1 MRADI
6 ISIGDEL
13 LIGQTVNTNA
23 SWIGRELAMRGVRIM
38 QITAIPDDEQKIIE
52 AVDEAFGRSEIIIVT
67 GGLGPTKDDITK
79 HTLCRYFDT
88 TLFLHEPTLKKI
100 EDYFAMRNRPM
111 LEVNRKQAE
120 LPEKCEI
127 LDNNYGTAAG
137 MWFSKEAKILVSLPG
152 VPYEMK
158 GIMTEQVFPRLMERF
173 ELKSLFH
180 VTLMTQG
187 LGESFLAD
195 QISEWEDKVRDAG
208 LGLAYL
214 PSPGMVKLRM
224 TSYEGKE
231 REEEI
236 RSLFKELEQR
246 LPQYV
251 FGYDEMSLSEV
262 LGKLLRENEL
272 TLGTVESC
280 TGGLLAGN
288 IISVSGASDYFMGSL
303 LTYSNR
309 LKLQLAGVPEESLI
323 ECGAVSQQVVE
334 LMALGGREKLGVDLC
349 IATSGVA
356 GPTGGTDEKP
366 VGTVWVA
373 IALKD
378 RTVSKRFYFG
388 NDRER
393 NIQMTILSA
402 LNMARCEI
410 LEISPEKK

>member
-1 MRADI
+1 MKADI

-23 SWIGRELAMRGVRIM
+23 SWIGKELAMRGVRIM
-38 QITAIPDDEQKIIE
+38 QITAIPDDEQKIAE
-52 AVDEAFGRSEIIIVT
+52 AVDDAFGRSEIIIVT

-79 HTLCRYFDT
+79 HTLCKYFDT

-100 EDYFAMRNRPM
+100 EDYFALRNRSM

-137 MWFSKEAKILVSLPG
+137 MWFNKEGKILVSLPG

-195 QISEWEDKVRDAG
+195 QISDWEDKVRDAG

-214 PSPGMVKLRM
+214 PSPGMVKLRL

-236 RSLFKELEQR
+236 RSLFTELEQR

-251 FGYDEMSLSEV
+251 FGYDEMSLSEIV
-262 LGKLLRENEL
+262 GKLLKENGL

-288 IISVSGASDYFMGSL
+288 IVSVPGASDYFMGSL
-303 LTYSNR
+303 LTYSNH
-309 LKLQLAGVPEESLI
+309 LKMQLAGVSEASLM
-323 ECGAVSQQVVE
+323 EFGAVSQEVVE
-334 LMALGGREKLGVDLC
+334 EMALGGQEKLGLDLC

-356 GPTGGTDEKP
+356 GPTGGTEEKP
-366 VGTVWVA
+366 VGTVWIA
-373 IALKD
+373 IALKNKV
-378 RTVSKRFYFG
+378 VSKRFYFG

-410 LEISPEKK
+410 LGISTEKK

>member
-1 MRADI
+1 MKADI

-23 SWIGRELAMRGVRIM
+23 SWIGKELAMRGVRIM
-38 QITAIPDDEQKIIE
+38 QITAIPDDEQKIAE
-52 AVDEAFGRSEIIIVT
+52 AVDDAFGRSEIIIVT

-79 HTLCRYFDT
+79 HTLCKYFDT

-100 EDYFAMRNRPM
+100 EAYFAMRNRPM

-120 LPEKCEI
+120 LPLDCEI
-127 LDNNYGTAAG
+127 LDNDNGTAAG
-137 MWFSKEAKILVSLPG
+137 MWFNKEGKILVSLPG

-158 GIMTEQVFPRLMERF
+158 GIMTEQVFPRLMDRF

-195 QISEWEDKVRDAG
+195 QISDWEDKVRQAG

-214 PSPGMVKLRM
+214 PSPGMVKLRL

-231 REEEI
+231 REVEI
-236 RSLFKELEQR
+236 RSLFKELEQQ

-251 FGYDEMSLSEV
+251 YGYDEIPLSEV
-262 LGKLLRENEL
+262 VGNLLRDRSW

-288 IISVSGASDYFMGSL
+288 IVSVSGASDYFQGSL
-303 LTYSNR
+303 LTYSNQ
-309 LKLQLAGVPEESLI
+309 LKEQLAGVPREALI
-323 ECGAVSQQVVE
+323 QFGAVSQSVVE
-334 LMALGGREKLGVDLC
+334 AMASGGQKKLGVDLC

-356 GPTGGTDEKP
+356 GPTGGTEEKP
-366 VGTVWVA
+366 VGTVWIA

-378 RTVSKRFYFG
+378 RVISKRFYFG

-402 LNMARCEI
+402 LNLARCEI
-410 LEISPEKK
+410 LEISTEKK

>member
-1 MRADI
+1 MKADI

-23 SWIGRELAMRGVRIM
+23 SWIGKELAMRGVRIM
-38 QITAIPDDEQKIIE
+38 QITAIPDDEQKIAE
-52 AVDEAFGRSEIIIVT
+52 VVDDAFGRSEIIIVT

-79 HTLCRYFDT
+79 HTLCKYFDT

-137 MWFSKEAKILVSLPG
+137 MWFNKEGKILVSLPG

-195 QISEWEDKVRDAG
+195 QISDWEDKVRDAG

-214 PSPGMVKLRM
+214 PSPGMVKLRL

-236 RSLFKELEQR
+236 RSLFTELEQR

-251 FGYDEMSLSEV
+251 FGYDEMSLSEIV
-262 LGKLLRENEL
+262 GKLLKENGL

-288 IISVSGASDYFMGSL
+288 IVSVPGASDYFMGSL
-303 LTYSNR
+303 LTYSNH
-309 LKLQLAGVPEESLI
+309 LKMQLAGVSDASLM
-323 ECGAVSQQVVE
+323 EFGAVSQEVVE
-334 LMALGGREKLGVDLC
+334 EMALGGQEKLGLDLC

-356 GPTGGTDEKP
+356 GPTGGTEEKP
-366 VGTVWVA
+366 VGTVWIA
-373 IALKD
+373 IALKNKV
-378 RTVSKRFYFG
+378 VSKRFYFG

-410 LEISPEKK
+410 LGISTEKK

>member
-1 MRADI
+1 MKADI

-23 SWIGRELAMRGVRIM
+23 SWIGKELAMRGVRIM
-38 QITAIPDDEQKIIE
+38 QITAIPDDEQKIAE
-52 AVDEAFGRSEIIIVT
+52 AVDDAFGRSEIIIVT

-79 HTLCRYFDT
+79 HTLCKYFDT

-137 MWFSKEAKILVSLPG
+137 MWFNKEGKILVSLPG

-195 QISEWEDKVRDAG
+195 QISDWEDKVRDAG

-214 PSPGMVKLRM
+214 PSPGMVKLRL

-236 RSLFKELEQR
+236 RSLFTELEQR

-251 FGYDEMSLSEV
+251 FGYDEMSLSEIV
-262 LGKLLRENEL
+262 GKLLKENGL

-288 IISVSGASDYFMGSL
+288 IVSVPGASDYFMGSL
-303 LTYSNR
+303 LTYSNH
-309 LKLQLAGVPEESLI
+309 LKMQLAGVSEASLM
-323 ECGAVSQQVVE
+323 EFGAVSQEVVE
-334 LMALGGREKLGVDLC
+334 EMALGGQEKLGLDLC
-349 IATSGVA
+349 ISTSGVA
-356 GPTGGTDEKP
+356 GPTGGTEEKP
-366 VGTVWVA
+366 VGTVWIA
-373 IALKD
+373 IALKNKV
-378 RTVSKRFYFG
+378 VSKRFYFG

-410 LEISPEKK
+410 LGISTEKK

>member
-1 MRADI
+1 MKADI

-23 SWIGRELAMRGVRIM
+23 SWIGKELAMRGVRIM
-38 QITAIPDDEQKIIE
+38 QITAIPDDEQKIAE
-52 AVDEAFGRSEIIIVT
+52 AVDDAFGRSEIIIVT

-79 HTLCRYFDT
+79 HTLCKYFDT

-137 MWFSKEAKILVSLPG
+137 MWFNKEGKILVSLPG

-195 QISEWEDKVRDAG
+195 QISDWEDKVRDAG

-214 PSPGMVKLRM
+214 PSPGMVKLRL

-236 RSLFKELEQR
+236 RSLFTELEQR

-251 FGYDEMSLSEV
+251 FGYDEMSLSEIV
-262 LGKLLRENEL
+262 GKLLKENGL

-288 IISVSGASDYFMGSL
+288 IVSVPGASDYFMGSL
-303 LTYSNR
+303 LTYSNH
-309 LKLQLAGVPEESLI
+309 LKMQLAGVSEASLM
-323 ECGAVSQQVVE
+323 EFGAVSQEVVE
-334 LMALGGREKLGVDLC
+334 EMALGGQEKLGLDLC

-356 GPTGGTDEKP
+356 GPTGGTEEKP
-366 VGTVWVA
+366 VGTVWIA
-373 IALKD
+373 IALKNKV
-378 RTVSKRFYFG
+378 VSKRFYFG

-410 LEISPEKK
+410 LGISTEKK

>member
-1 MRADI
+1 MKADI

-23 SWIGRELAMRGVRIM
+23 SWIGKELAMRGVRIM
-38 QITAIPDDEQKIIE
+38 QITAIPDDEQKIAE
-52 AVDEAFGRSEIIIVT
+52 AVDDAFGRSEIIIVT

-79 HTLCRYFDT
+79 HTLCKYFDT

-100 EDYFAMRNRPM
+100 EDYFAMRNRSM

-137 MWFSKEAKILVSLPG
+137 MWFNKEGKILVSLPG

-195 QISEWEDKVRDAG
+195 QISDWEDKVRDAG

-214 PSPGMVKLRM
+214 PSPGMVKLRL

-236 RSLFKELEQR
+236 RSLFTELEQR

-251 FGYDEMSLSEV
+251 FGYDEMSLSEIV
-262 LGKLLRENEL
+262 GKLLKENGL

-288 IISVSGASDYFMGSL
+288 IVSVPGASDYFMGSL
-303 LTYSNR
+303 LTYSNH
-309 LKLQLAGVPEESLI
+309 LKMQLAGVSEASLM
-323 ECGAVSQQVVE
+323 EFGAVSQEVVE
-334 LMALGGREKLGVDLC
+334 EMALGGQEKLGLDLC

-356 GPTGGTDEKP
+356 GPTGGTEEKP
-366 VGTVWVA
+366 VGTVWIA
-373 IALKD
+373 IALKNKV
-378 RTVSKRFYFG
+378 VSKRFYFG

-410 LEISPEKK
+410 LGISTEKK

>member
-1 MRADI
+1 MKADI

-23 SWIGRELAMRGVRIM
+23 SWIGKELAMRGVRIM
-38 QITAIPDDEQKIIE
+38 QITAIPDDEQKIAE
-52 AVDEAFGRSEIIIVT
+52 AVDDAFGRSEIIIVT

-79 HTLCRYFDT
+79 HTLCKYFDT

-137 MWFSKEAKILVSLPG
+137 IWFNKEGKILVSLPG

-195 QISEWEDKVRDAG
+195 QISDWEDKVRDAG

-214 PSPGMVKLRM
+214 PSPGMVKLRL

-236 RSLFKELEQR
+236 RSLFTELEQR

-251 FGYDEMSLSEV
+251 FGYDEMSLSEIV
-262 LGKLLRENEL
+262 GKLLKENGL

-288 IISVSGASDYFMGSL
+288 IVSVPGASDYFIGSL
-303 LTYSNR
+303 LTYSNQ
-309 LKLQLAGVPEESLI
+309 LKMQLAGVSEASLM
-323 ECGAVSQQVVE
+323 EFGAVSQEVVE
-334 LMALGGREKLGVDLC
+334 EMALGGQEKLGLDLC
-349 IATSGVA
+349 ISTSGVA
-356 GPTGGTDEKP
+356 GPTGGTEEKP
-366 VGTVWVA
+366 VGTVWIA
-373 IALKD
+373 IALKNKV
-378 RTVSKRFYFG
+378 VSKRFYFG

-410 LEISPEKK
+410 LGISTEKK

>member
-195 QISEWEDKVRDAG
+195 QISDWEDKVRDAG

>member
-1 MRADI
+1 MKADI

-23 SWIGRELAMRGVRIM
+23 SWIGKELAMRGVRIM
-38 QITAIPDDEQKIIE
+38 QITAIPDDEQKIAE
-52 AVDEAFGRSEIIIVT
+52 AVDDAFGRSEIIIVT

-79 HTLCRYFDT
+79 HTLCKYFDT

-100 EDYFAMRNRPM
+100 EAYFAMRNRPM

-120 LPEKCEI
+120 LPLDCEI
-127 LDNNYGTAAG
+127 LDNDNGTAAG
-137 MWFSKEAKILVSLPG
+137 MWFNKEGKILVSLPG

-158 GIMTEQVFPRLMERF
+158 GIMTEQVFPRLMDRF

-195 QISEWEDKVRDAG
+195 QISDWEDKVRQAG

-214 PSPGMVKLRM
+214 PSPGMVKLRL

-231 REEEI
+231 REVEI
-236 RSLFKELEQR
+236 RSLFKELEQQ

-251 FGYDEMSLSEV
+251 YGYDEIPLSEV
-262 LGKLLRENEL
+262 VGNLLRDRSW

-288 IISVSGASDYFMGSL
+288 IVSVSGASDYFQGSL
-303 LTYSNR
+303 LTYSNQ
-309 LKLQLAGVPEESLI
+309 LKEQLAGVPREALMQF
-323 ECGAVSQQVVE
+323 GAVSQSVVE
-334 LMALGGREKLGVDLC
+334 AMASGGQKKLGVDLC

-356 GPTGGTDEKP
+356 GPTGGTEEKP
-366 VGTVWVA
+366 VGTVWIA

-378 RTVSKRFYFG
+378 RVISKRFYFG

-402 LNMARCEI
+402 LNLARCEI
-410 LEISPEKK
+410 LEISTEKK